1 MVVLFAITHRYKS
14 DRTFSNLFQQGDRP
28 THGIYKPGRFWE
40 HTINE
45 GAIAD
50 QACKELTR

>member
-14 DRTFSNLFQQGDRP
+14 DRTFSNIFQQGDRP
-28 THGIYKPGRFWE
+28 THGMYKPGRFWE

-50 QACKELTR
+50 QAYKELTR